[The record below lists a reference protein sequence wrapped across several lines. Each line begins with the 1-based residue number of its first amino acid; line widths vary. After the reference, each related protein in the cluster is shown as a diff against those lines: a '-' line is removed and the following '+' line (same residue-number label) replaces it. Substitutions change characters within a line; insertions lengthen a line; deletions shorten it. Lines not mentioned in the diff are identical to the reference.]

1 MKKGAIFDMDGLLFD
16 TEKIFDDIWYQLSDQ
31 YHCELDRSFFDSNRG
46 TTGTIMEKTIRQ
58 YFPMHIVSD
67 LIEDLF
73 RRARMEL
80 TEHVP
85 MKKGVVEILK
95 YFTTNDIKISIASS
109 SPKDMIINN
118 LKISGIHSYIGEI
131 VSGDDVK
138 QGKPSPE
145 IFLLAAKRMGV
156 DARDCYVFEDGIHGV
171 HAGVN
176 AGCTTIM
183 IPDML
188 KPTQEILN
196 MPVHIYKDLLQAKEA
211 IEAKKL

>member
-16 TEKIFDDIWYQLSDQ
+16 TEKLFDDIWYQLSDQ
-31 YHCELDRSFFDSNRG
+31 YHCTLDRAFFDSTRG
-46 TTGTIMEKTIRQ
+46 TTGTIMAKTIRH
-58 YFPMHIVSD
+58 YFPMHNVSD

-73 RRARMEL
+73 RRARIEL

-85 MKKGVVEILK
+85 MKKGVIEILE
-95 YFTTNDIKISIASS
+95 YFIANDIKISIASS

-118 LKISGIHSYIGEI
+118 LKVSGIHSYIDEI

-188 KPTQEILN
+188 QPTQEILN
-196 MPVHIYKDLLQAKEA
+196 MPVHIYKDLLEAKEA
-211 IEAKKL
+211 IETRKL

>member
-31 YHCELDRSFFDSNRG
+31 YHCELDRSFFDSTRG

-73 RRARMEL
+73 RRTRMEL

-138 QGKPSPE
+138 KGKPSPE
-145 IFLLAAKRMGV
+145 IYLLAAK
-156 DARDCYVFEDGIHGV
+156 
-171 HAGVN
+171 
-176 AGCTTIM
+176 
-183 IPDML
+183 
-188 KPTQEILN
+188 
-196 MPVHIYKDLLQAKEA
+196 
-211 IEAKKL
+211 